1 MRDKM
6 CNNLSFS
13 ISILLLVAIFNPCLS
28 HEVAS
33 HHVDDHPLIGTNRET
48 LEIIIGGGGGGIAP
62 APSPPDNEDCPPPP
76 PPPCTPPL
84 PPPKPPSPPKPPN
97 LNPHPHPHRHPH
109 PHPRPRPRP
118 RPPSPRGCG
127 YRYNNMCFENE
138 RIAKAYRV
146 IQDFKKLI
154 FIDSN
159 SKKFTETW
167 NGPNVCKYY
176 GFKCEIRPDVKKNA
190 VAAVDFNGGKFVGLN
205 GSLPL
210 NNFIDRLEDLAIYH
224 ANSNSFTGKL
234 PVIGISK
241 INYLYELDLSNNK
254 LESDFPMEVLAAKN
268 LTFLDIRFNNFKGPV
283 PSSVFNLDLDVLFIN
298 NNKFQ
303 QPLPD
308 NVGDSPVLYLTFAN
322 NFFTGPIPKSIGRA
336 PKLLEVLFLNN
347 QFSGCL
353 PYEIGNLSQATVFDV
368 GTNKLTGPIPYSF
381 GCLKKIEL
389 LNLANNEFYGEV
401 PEIVCQLTK
410 LENLSLSNNY
420 FTQVGPVCR
429 DLIMKK
435 KLDVRNNCILDLP
448 QQRSKGDCSEFF
460 SRKWNCERKES
471 YKLVPCMKGK
481 HGDLDWKSTEESDE
495 ESTASSS
502 PSARTYNALKPH
514 RL

>member
-1 MRDKM
+1 MRGMM
-6 CNNLSFS
+6 CNNLSSSS
-13 ISILLLVAIFNPCLS
+13 ISILLLIAIFRPCLS
-28 HEVAS
+28 HQLPT
-33 HHVDDHPLIGTNRET
+33 HHPSIGTNRET
-48 LEIIIGGGGGGIAP
+48 LEIIIGGGGGVAP
-62 APSPPDNEDCPPPP
+62 APPPDNEDCPPPP
-76 PPPCTPPL
+76 PPPPCPPS
-84 PPPKPPSPPKPPN
+84 PPTPKPSPSPPKPPPHKPPHKHKHKHKRK
-97 LNPHPHPHRHPH
+97 PHPQ
-109 PHPRPRPRP
+109 PRRRLDV
-118 RPPSPRGCG
+118 
-127 YRYNNMCFENE
+127 
-138 RIAKAYRV
+138 V
-146 IQDFKKLI
+146 IGITTCASRTNGLQKLT
-154 FIDSN
+154 D
-159 SKKFTETW
+159 KKFTDTW

-176 GFKCEIRPDVKKNA
+176 GFKCEVRPDVKQNA

-224 ANSNSFTGKL
+224 ANSNSFTGKV
-234 PVIGISK
+234 PVIGVSK

-322 NFFTGPIPKSIGRA
+322 NFFTGQIPKSIGRA
-336 PKLLEVLFLNN
+336 PNLLEVLFLDN

-381 GCLKKIEL
+381 GCLKKMEL

-401 PEIVCQLTK
+401 PEIKELHSGPAGAKIKSRLRCIF
-410 LENLSLSNNY
+410 LEKMELREEE
-420 FTQVGPVCR
+420 T
-429 DLIMKK
+429 
-435 KLDVRNNCILDLP
+435 
-448 QQRSKGDCSEFF
+448 
-460 SRKWNCERKES
+460 

-481 HGDLDWKSTEESDE
+481 HGNVDWKSSEKSDE
-495 ESTASSS
+495 ESTVSSS
-502 PSARTYNALKPH
+502 TSARTYNALKPH

>member
-1 MRDKM
+1 MRGKM
-6 CNNLSFS
+6 CNNLSSS
-13 ISILLLVAIFNPCLS
+13 ISILLLIQIAIFNPCLS
-28 HEVAS
+28 HELPTD
-33 HHVDDHPLIGTNRET
+33 HDHPSIGTNRQT
-48 LEIIIGGGGGGIAP
+48 LEIIIGGGGGVSPAP
-62 APSPPDNEDCPPPP
+62 APPDNQDCPPPP
-76 PPPCTPPL
+76 PPPCPPSPPPPKSSPSPSL
-84 PPPKPPSPPKPPN
+84 PPPKPPTHK
-97 LNPHPHPHRHPH
+97 PHPQ
-109 PHPRPRPRP
+109 
-118 RPPSPRGCG
+118 PPSPVGCG
-127 YRYNNMCFENE
+127 YRYNNLCFENE
-138 RIAKAYRV
+138 RIAKAYKV
-146 IQDFKKLI
+146 IQEFKKLI

-159 SKKFTETW
+159 SKRFTDTW

-176 GFKCEIRPDVKKNA
+176 GFKCDVRPDVKKNA
-190 VAAVDFNGGKFVGLN
+190 VAAVDFNGGKFVGIN

-224 ANSNSFTGKL
+224 ANSNSFTGKV
-234 PVIGISK
+234 PVIGVSK

-254 LESDFPMEVLAAKN
+254 LESDFPMQVLAAKK

-308 NVGDSPVLYLTFAN
+308 NVGDSPVLYLTFAY
-322 NFFTGPIPKSIGRA
+322 NFFTGQIPKSIGRA
-336 PKLLEVLFLNN
+336 PNLLEVLFLNN

-381 GCLKKIEL
+381 GCLKKMEL

-435 KLDVRNNCILDLP
+435 KLDVRKNCILDLP
-448 QQRSKGDCSEFF
+448 EQKSKADCAAFF
-460 SRKWNCERKES
+460 SRKWNCEKKET
-471 YKLVPCMKGK
+471 YKLIPCMKGK
-481 HGDLDWKSTEESDE
+481 HGNVDWKSSEKSEE
-495 ESTASSS
+495 ESTVSSS
-502 PSARTYNALKPH
+502 PSPRTYNALKPH